1 MLNHFITGE
10 LYWCTHTALSFQK
23 TDGFKDLQQILQFRV
38 HLSET
43 LKSTS
48 PYKQTLS
55 AKRHVQLVT
64 GLFYCCQAG
73 IANAMRKLQV
83 SLGTQRHRRR
93 HVASNKI
100 KPYQRIGLFKIQI
113 NCRVSP
119 WAHIGSSS
127 CSLKVLQKYPGLFS
141 ASLCSLQELNRD

>member
-1 MLNHFITGE
+1 M
-10 LYWCTHTALSFQK
+10 
-23 TDGFKDLQQILQFRV
+23 QQILQFWV
-38 HLSET
+38 HLSKT
-43 LKSTS
+43 LKSTF

-100 KPYQRIGLFKIQI
+100 KPYQRIGLFKIQ
-113 NCRVSP
+113 NSCRDSP
-119 WAHIGSSS
+119 WAHLGTIHILRIHIFRIF
-127 CSLKVLQKYPGLFS
+127 CPPPPPYVIMFLVLKIIKNWHFLTPPPPLQVIT
-141 ASLCSLQELNRD
+141 

>member
-1 MLNHFITGE
+1 MT
-10 LYWCTHTALSFQK
+10 
-23 TDGFKDLQQILQFRV
+23 LQYIKSWQFWV
-38 HLSET
+38 LLKET
-43 LKSTS
+43 LKSAS

-93 HVASNKI
+93 HVASNRI
-100 KPYQRIGLFKIQI
+100 KPYQRISLFKIQN
-113 NCRVSP
+113 NCRNSP
-119 WAHIGSSS
+119 QVHLGSSR
-127 CSLKVLQKYPGLFS
+127 CSPEIIQEYPGLS
-141 ASLCSLQELNRD
+141 SDSLGSLQGLNRD

>member
-1 MLNHFITGE
+1 MLVLMTLHYIKS
-10 LYWCTHTALSFQK
+10 W
-23 TDGFKDLQQILQFRV
+23 QFWV
-38 HLSET
+38 LLVET
-43 LKSTS
+43 LKSAS

-100 KPYQRIGLFKIQI
+100 KPYQRIGLFKIQN
-113 NCRVSP
+113 NCRDSP
-119 WAHIGSSS
+119 WAHLGSSRGS
-127 CSLKVLQKYPGLFS
+127 PEVLQEYSGLSNDYPG
-141 ASLCSLQELNRD
+141 SLQRLKRG

>member
-1 MLNHFITGE
+1 MKLTEFCK
-10 LYWCTHTALSFQK
+10 LYWCTLHCTRKKNWDS
-23 TDGFKDLQQILQFRV
+23 FKDFQQMLLFLV
-38 HLSET
+38 HLAET

-100 KPYQRIGLFKIQI
+100 KPYKKIGLFKIQN
-113 NCRVSP
+113 NCEKSSRV
-119 WAHIGSSS
+119 HLGFSSF
-127 CSLKVLQKYPGLFS
+127 SLKALQEYLGLSS
-141 ASLCSLQELNRD
+141 ASRGSLQELSRD

>member
-1 MLNHFITGE
+1 MLVLMTLGYIKS
-10 LYWCTHTALSFQK
+10 W
-23 TDGFKDLQQILQFRV
+23 QFWV
-38 HLSET
+38 LLAET
-43 LKSTS
+43 LNSAS

-100 KPYQRIGLFKIQI
+100 KPYKRIGLFKIPN
-113 NCRVSP
+113 NCMNSP
-119 WAHIGSSS
+119 QAHLGSSKGS
-127 CSLKVLQKYPGLFS
+127 VGVNQEYPGLS
-141 ASLCSLQELNRD
+141 SDSPGSLHGLNRD